1 MSNCNGAPAG
11 AESDAGFISRTQES
25 RRMIAR
31 FFPVGI
37 RDGGAADAK
46 RGMTAEKEEEEEGTG
61 AVVYLSSA
69 RAHRS

>member
-1 MSNCNGAPAG
+1 MELLRLNCTARR
-11 AESDAGFISRTQES
+11 AESDAGFISQTQES

-31 FFPVGI
+31 FFPVEI
-37 RDGGAADAK
+37 RDDGGV
-46 RGMTAEKEEEEEGTG
+46 AEVQQEEERVVEEGTG